1 MYDVYTDKDF
11 QEELL
16 KGLKQRVLDQKFLY
30 TQEGAQIYYELT
42 DQKYK
47 EKEEYTGRF
56 MDKSIR
62 KFIPTDN
69 RPSLLSNQH
78 FLTDFIKTHSCRDSP
93 CCIISLGCGDAR
105 QEALLL
111 THLSQTQKP
120 TAYFAI
126 DSSKS
131 SLELAQKKLEN
142 INIPKTFIHADFTTQ
157 ACKHAIE
164 QHTQDYPVKVFSLL

>member
-1 MYDVYTDKDF
+1 MSFSKYLRSLPLETIIYSQKHLEMYDVYTDKDF

-111 THLSQTQKP
+111 THLSQTLR
-120 TAYFAI
+120 A
-126 DSSKS
+126 
-131 SLELAQKKLEN
+131 KKLFCSR
-142 INIPKTFIHADFTTQ
+142 IYPKPKNRPHISQ
-157 ACKHAIE
+157 
-164 QHTQDYPVKVFSLL
+164 